1 MSSGRV
7 QNAQPPGVKAAFG
20 PLLWSGCAPQ
30 FLTHAKT
37 RRGGDAKEASDLDL
51 LVVED
56 SVPNIAEEYGRLRG
70 AIGSVGTGVDLLIYP
85 LNELERRR
93 NWQTS
98 PVFDAVRG
106 GKVMY
111 ERRA

>member
-1 MSSGRV
+1 MLS
-7 QNAQPPGVKAAFG
+7 AQVIQSAVDRLIGAAHSPLKVILFG
-20 PLLWSGCAPQ
+20 SYA
-30 FLTHAKT
+30 
-37 RRGGDAKEASDLDL
+37 RGDAKEASDLDL

-56 SVPNIAEEYGRLRG
+56 DVPDVAEEYGRLRG
-70 AIGSVGTGVDLLIYP
+70 AIGSVGTGVDLLIYR
-85 LNELERRR
+85 LNEFERRR